1 MLTLV
6 LGGARSGKS
15 RHAQALCKDADK
27 VVYVA
32 TAPAVDTDDEML
44 RRIARHRAERPAHW
58 KTIEEPLDLARVV
71 REMAPPDAVLLVDCV
86 TLWLS
91 NLAWEHR
98 ALTDDERESFILE
111 RVVEFAEATRERE
124 VVAVSN
130 EVGSG
135 IVPDNPIARSFRDV
149 QGLANQTLARY
160 AARVILL
167 VAGLPL
173 VLKGSGDSQKL
184 NVG

>member
-1 MLTLV
+1 MVTLV

-44 RRIARHRAERPAHW
+44 RRIARPRAERPAHW

-111 RVVEFAEATRERE
+111 RVVEFA
-124 VVAVSN
+124 
-130 EVGSG
+130 
-135 IVPDNPIARSFRDV
+135 
-149 QGLANQTLARY
+149 
-160 AARVILL
+160 
-167 VAGLPL
+167 
-173 VLKGSGDSQKL
+173 
-184 NVG
+184 